1 MTTRNQMVAG
11 IVAGAVVG
19 TALGVLFAPKTGKE
33 SRDILNIKTN
43 AMRTKAAEYYTS
55 IRNKMKKDGEIEI
68 LNGAAHHEE
77 SAI

>member
-19 TALGVLFAPKTGKE
+19 TALGMLFAPKTGKE
-33 SRDILNIKTN
+33 TRQIVGIKTN
-43 AMRTKAAEYYTS
+43 AMRTKAGDYFTS
-55 IRNKMKKDGEIEI
+55 IRSKVKKGGEIEI
-68 LNGAAHHEE
+68 LNGAGHQEE